1 MKKDKVFFGKQE
13 VGSKDFFSLTG
24 RCVIL
29 KHQVPMF
36 RTMYGSVKKRAIC
49 YFFLY
54 VISIFDLANARVRVR
69 TRINCLQTA
78 LMLLLG
84 FVLI

>member
-1 MKKDKVFFGKQE
+1 MNNNKVFFL
-13 VGSKDFFSLTG
+13 LTG

-54 VISIFDLANARVRVR
+54 VISIFDLANVRVRVR
-69 TRINCLQTA
+69 TCINYLQTVF
-78 LMLLLG
+78 MLLLG